1 MRTFDDLT
9 LDGYVSQ
16 QFDFPSLLQTKPQA
30 TQDLFAQLVVAP
42 CVNAEF
48 DPSAGNFCFVSV
60 IGHSDRND
68 TPGLTSE
75 QRRENERQNSELRA
89 EAARSF
95 IIDQIFAQ
103 IQAAGGT
110 PPVDLA
116 SMQNVTIDVVTAG
129 SANLVFTTPAGEAQ
143 RQQNRRV
150 QFVVSSF
157 TP

>member
-16 QFDFPSLLQTKPQA
+16 QFDFPSLLQTKPQPV
-30 TQDLFAQLVVAP
+30 QDLFASLVVAK
-42 CVNAEF
+42 CVDAEI
-48 DPSAGNFCFVSV
+48 DPSAGKFCFVSI

-95 IIDQIFAQ
+95 VFDQIFAQ

-116 SMQNVTIDVVTAG
+116 SMLNVTIDAVTAG
-129 SANLVFTTPAGEAQ
+129 SANLIVPTPISEGQ

-157 TP
+157 VP